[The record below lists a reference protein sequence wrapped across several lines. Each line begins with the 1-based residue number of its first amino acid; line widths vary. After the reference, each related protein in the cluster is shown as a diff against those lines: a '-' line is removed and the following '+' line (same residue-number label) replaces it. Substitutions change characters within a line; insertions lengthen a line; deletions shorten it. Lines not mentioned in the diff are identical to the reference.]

1 MLIEIQVR
9 NLAIVSSMELELL
22 GGLTALTGETGAGK
36 SILIDALGLALGERA
51 DNSLIRA
58 DSDRTEVTAVFDLKN
73 LPEASEWLKHQELD
87 EADECILRRSLNR
100 QGRSRA
106 YINGRNVPL
115 QQLQELGSHLVEI
128 HGQHAHQSLLKNS
141 HQRRLLDAYG
151 GLLELAQQLAQQYRR
166 YQ

>member
-87 EADECILRRSLNR
+87 EADE
-100 QGRSRA
+100 
-106 YINGRNVPL
+106 
-115 QQLQELGSHLVEI
+115 
-128 HGQHAHQSLLKNS
+128 
-141 HQRRLLDAYG
+141 
-151 GLLELAQQLAQQYRR
+151 
-166 YQ
+166 